1 MKEINLLR
9 KKDDIDSNSCSWQ
22 LKVRGINVELSELF
36 FDNEVRYLNEKSL
49 KDILRIVECLELCR
63 GFQHDD
69 CISLERKLIVQEK
82 VTVNECSISSSK
94 LHYRS
99 ELCEQVVSFISQSQ
113 SFLCKKCQKLKLN
126 NEAKTEK
133 ETNNKEN
140 VYCNIPAKGDEHP
153 LSYIKEH
160 SGPKNL
166 SEKSTWDKDE
176 IFVSESDHAD
186 LSNIL
191 ESVFPNASDKMK
203 MFLKS
208 QHDILC
214 SKSPQAR
221 RWNKDV
227 ISLCLSLWIR
237 SPKAYQTLLESN
249 VLVLPSGRQ
258 LRRYKNYIPQDPGI
272 SDTTLRWMYES
283 AKRASTTSKWMGW
296 WIAS

>member
-1 MKEINLLR
+1 MWGSSFFHQPKSVHYVQKMSKTEI
-9 KKDDIDSNSCSWQ
+9 KYWS
-22 LKVRGINVELSELF
+22 
-36 FDNEVRYLNEKSL
+36 
-49 KDILRIVECLELCR
+49 
-63 GFQHDD
+63 
-69 CISLERKLIVQEK
+69 
-82 VTVNECSISSSK
+82 
-94 LHYRS
+94 
-99 ELCEQVVSFISQSQ
+99 
-113 SFLCKKCQKLKLN
+113 
-126 NEAKTEK
+126 KTEK
-133 ETNNKEN
+133 ETNRCDNNKEN
-140 VYCNIPAKGDEHP
+140 VYCNIQAKGDEHP

-166 SEKSTWDKDE
+166 SEKSTRDKDV
-176 IFVSESDHAD
+176 IFVSEGDHAD

-214 SKSPQAR
+214 STSPQAR

-227 ISLCLSLWIR
+227 VSLCLSLWIR

-272 SDTTLRWMYES
+272 SDTALRWMYES
-283 AKRASTTSKWMGW
+283 AKGLRLPPNGWVGGLHHDETKVQQDLVMEMKGGTPIITGWIDLGEEAQNLKSIEGSSNDSATCKWSHTSYIC
-296 WIAS
+296 WIHRIPISYLPLSYRGD